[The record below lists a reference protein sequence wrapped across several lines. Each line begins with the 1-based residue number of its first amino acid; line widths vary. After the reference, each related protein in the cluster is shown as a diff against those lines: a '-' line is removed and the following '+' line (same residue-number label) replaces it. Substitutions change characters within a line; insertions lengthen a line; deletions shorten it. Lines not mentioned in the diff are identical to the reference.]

1 MIFRSLVVCAGVLL
15 SIPAFGQSSPA
26 SSTFEIAD
34 VRVGDRQVNI
44 AVTGNAIRDGR
55 YELHNATMVDL
66 IRIAH
71 GVDAEKVMGGP
82 SWLELDR
89 YTVIAKAPAGTS
101 VENARIMLRALLA
114 DRFTLV
120 VHQDTRPLTAFVMTV
135 AGGKPKMK
143 EAAGGAPPGCQPA
156 PPPQQ
161 PEPGVIPKQT
171 GICRGMTMA
180 AFAQL
185 LPRAVGQYLPNPVVD
200 QTGLQ
205 GAWDFEFSFTPRP
218 LLAQA
223 GPDGISLFDALD
235 KQLGL
240 KLELKDMPTSALV
253 VDSVDRKPTPN
264 SPDVAKVLPP
274 PPPPEFEVATI
285 KPTSPDQ
292 KGQNARILPT
302 GMVNV
307 SGLPLRTLLQLA
319 WDLQGDGLMDAP
331 KWTETARFDLV
342 ARAFAST
349 TNMDQP
355 PIEIDTLRQMLRTFL
370 TERFQIK
377 THVETRDVNGYV
389 LSAPKPR
396 LTKADPAS
404 RTRCTEGP
412 AANAADPRNRNP
424 VLSRLITCQNMTMTQ
439 FAERLQSLANGYVRV
454 PALDA
459 TGLEGGWT
467 FTVNFS
473 PIGLVQG
480 GAGRGGDA
488 GPAPAAG
495 GGAALAASEPT
506 GALSLPEALDRQLGL
521 KLELQKRPMP
531 VLVFDHIAEQPLEN

>member
-1 MIFRSLVVCAGVLL
+1 MFMRALVVCTLVLVSL
-15 SIPAFGQSSPA
+15 PAFGQSTPTRP
-26 SSTFEIAD
+26 TFEIAD
-34 VRVGDRQVNI
+34 VRVSDRQINI
-44 AVTGNAIRDGR
+44 GVTGNAIRDGR
-55 YELHNATMVDL
+55 YELHIATMVDL
-66 IRIAH
+66 IRIAY
-71 GVDAEKVMGGP
+71 GVEAEKVVGGP

-89 YTVIAKAPAGTS
+89 YTVMAKAPAATS
-101 VENARIMLRALLA
+101 VTDARLMLKALLA
-114 DRFTLV
+114 DRFKLA
-120 VHQDTRPLTAFVMTV
+120 VHEDTRPLTAFVMTV
-135 AGGKPKMK
+135 AGKHKMK
-143 EAAGGAPPGCQPA
+143 EAAGGSAPGCQPQ
-156 PPPQQ
+156 PPPQP
-161 PEPGVIPKQT
+161 PEPGVIPPQMA
-171 GICRGMTMA
+171 ICRNMTMQA
-180 AFAQL
+180 LAQL
-185 LPRAVGQYLPNPVVD
+185 LPRVAGAYLPNPIAD

-205 GAWDFEFSFTPRP
+205 GGYDLEIRCHARP

-223 GPDGISLFDALD
+223 GAEALSLFDAME

-253 VDSVDRKPTPN
+253 VDSVERKPTAN
-264 SPDVAKVLPP
+264 SPEVAKVLPP
-274 PPPPEFEVATI
+274 PPPAEFEVASI

-292 KGQNARILPT
+292 QGTRAQIQPT

-307 SGLPLRTLLQLA
+307 VGMPLRQLMQLA
-319 WDLQGDGLMDAP
+319 WDLQSEELLDAP
-331 KWTETARFDLV
+331 KWTATARFDLV

-349 TNMDQP
+349 TNTDQP

-377 THVETRDVNGYV
+377 THIENREVNGYV

-396 LTKADPAS
+396 LTKADPSS

-412 AANAADPRNRNP
+412 AANTADPRNRNP
-424 VLSRLITCQNMTMTQ
+424 VLSRLITCQNMTMAQ

-480 GAGRGGDA
+480 GAGRGGEA
-488 GPAPAAG
+488 GPVP

-521 KLELQKRPMP
+521 KLEMQKRSMP
-531 VLVFDHIAEQPLEN
+531 VLVFDHIAEKPLEN

>member
-1 MIFRSLVVCAGVLL
+1 MISKALLVCASAVLF
-15 SIPAFGQSSPA
+15 SFPAFGQSTPA
-26 SSTFEIAD
+26 HPTFEVAD
-34 VRVGDRQVNI
+34 VRVSDRQINI
-44 AVTGNAIRDGR
+44 GVTGNALRDDR
-55 YELHNATMVDL
+55 FELHNATMVDL
-66 IRIAH
+66 IRIAY

-101 VENARIMLRALLA
+101 LANARLMLRPLLA
-114 DRFTLV
+114 DRFKLT
-120 VHQDTRPLTAFVMTV
+120 VHEDTRPLTAYAMTV
-135 AGGKPKMK
+135 VGGKPKMK

-223 GPDGISLFDALD
+223 GSDGITLFDAME

-253 VDSVDRKPTPN
+253 VDSVERKPTAN
-264 SPDVAKVLPP
+264 APDVAKALPP

-292 KGQNARILPT
+292 KLTRTQIQPT
-302 GMVNV
+302 GMVNAV
-307 SGLPLRTLLQLA
+307 GLPLRTMLSLA
-319 WDLQGDGLMDAP
+319 WDIQGDELIDAP
-331 KWTETARFDLV
+331 KWTETAKFDLV

-349 TNMDQP
+349 TNTEQP

-377 THVETRDVNGYV
+377 THVENREVSGYV

-396 LTKADPAS
+396 LTKADPSS
-404 RTRCTEGP
+404 RTRCSEGP
-412 AANAADPRNRNP
+412 AANSADPRNRNP
-424 VLSRLITCQNMTMTQ
+424 ILSRLITCQNMSMAQ

-459 TGLEGGWT
+459 TGLEGGYT

-480 GAGRGGDA
+480 GAGRGGEA
-488 GPAPAAG
+488 APVTG
-495 GGAALAASEPT
+495 GGALSASEPD

-521 KLELQKRPMP
+521 RLELQKRSLP
-531 VLVFDHIAEQPLEN
+531 VLVFDHIAEKPIE

>member
-1 MIFRSLVVCAGVLL
+1 MIKHVFVFLFLVLCLAR
-15 SIPAFGQSSPA
+15 PALGQSAQPA
-26 SSTFEIAD
+26 AKFEIAD
-34 VRVGDRQVNI
+34 VRVSDRQINVG
-44 AVTGNAIRDGR
+44 VTGNAIREGR

-71 GVDAEKVMGGP
+71 GVEAEKVVGGP

-101 VENARIMLRALLA
+101 LDNARVMLRALLV
-114 DRFTLV
+114 DRFRLA
-120 VHQDTRPLTAFVMTV
+120 VHEDTRPLTAFVMTV
-135 AGGKPKMK
+135 AGGKHKMQ
-143 EAAGGAPPGCQPA
+143 EAAGGNAPGCQPQ
-156 PPPQQ
+156 PQQ
-161 PEPGVIPKQT
+161 AEAGVIPPQMAV
-171 GICRGMTMA
+171 CRSMTMA
-180 AFAQL
+180 ALAQL
-185 LPRAVGQYLPNPVVD
+185 LPRVAGAYLPNPVVD

-205 GAWDFEFSFTPRP
+205 GGFDFEIRFHARP

-223 GPDGISLFDALD
+223 GSEGISLFDALE

-240 KLELKDMPTSALV
+240 KLELKDMPTTALV
-253 VDSVDRKPTPN
+253 VDSVERRPTAN
-264 SPDVAKVLPP
+264 SPEVAKVLPP
-274 PPPPEFEVATI
+274 SPPPEFEVATI
-285 KPTSPDQ
+285 KPTSPEQ
-292 KGQNARILPT
+292 KGTNAQIRPT

-307 SGLPLRTLLQLA
+307 VGMPLRQMIQLA
-319 WDLQGDGLMDAP
+319 WDLQSDELIDAP
-331 KWTETARFDLV
+331 QWTATARFDLV

-377 THVETRDVNGYV
+377 THVETREVSGYV

-396 LTKADPAS
+396 LTKADPSS

-412 AANAADPRNRNP
+412 AANTSDPRNRNP
-424 VLSRLITCQNMTMTQ
+424 ILSRLITCQNMTMAQ
-439 FAERLQSLANGYVRV
+439 FAERLLSLANGYVRV
-454 PALDA
+454 PAVDA
-459 TGLEGGWT
+459 TGLEGGYT

-473 PIGLVQG
+473 PIGVFQG
-480 GAGRGGDA
+480 GAGGRGGDA
-488 GPAPAAG
+488 GPVA
-495 GGAALAASEPT
+495 GGAALSASEPN

-531 VLVFDHIAEQPLEN
+531 VLVFDHISEKPIE

>member
-1 MIFRSLVVCAGVLL
+1 MIFRALVVCTGVLL
-15 SIPAFGQSSPA
+15 SIPAFGQSSPVNP
-26 SSTFEIAD
+26 TFEMAD
-34 VRVGDRQVNI
+34 VRVSDRQINVG
-44 AVTGNAIRDGR
+44 VSGNAIREGR

-66 IRIAH
+66 IRIAY
-71 GVDAEKVMGGP
+71 GVEAEKVAGGP

-89 YTVIAKAPAGTS
+89 YRVIAKVPAGTS
-101 VENARIMLRALLA
+101 LPDARVMLRVLLA
-114 DRFTLV
+114 DRFKLT
-120 VHQDTRPLTAFVMTV
+120 VHEDTRPLTAFAMTV
-135 AGGKPKMK
+135 MGGKPKMK
-143 EAAGGAPPGCQPA
+143 EASGGAPPGCQPA

-161 PEPGVIPKQT
+161 PEPGAIPKQT

-223 GPDGISLFDALD
+223 GSEGITLFDALE

-240 KLELKDMPTSALV
+240 KLELKDMPTSSLV
-253 VDSVDRKPTPN
+253 VDSVERKPTAN
-264 SPDVAKVLPP
+264 SPDVAKALPP
-274 PPPPEFEVATI
+274 PPPPEFEVASI

-292 KGQNARILPT
+292 QGTRAQIQPT

-307 SGLPLRTLLQLA
+307 VGMPLRQMIQLA
-319 WDLQGDGLMDAP
+319 WDLQSEELIDAP
-331 KWTETARFDLV
+331 QWTATARFDLV

-349 TNMDQP
+349 TNTEQP

-377 THVETRDVNGYV
+377 THVETREINGYV
-389 LSAPKPR
+389 LSAPKAR

-404 RTRCTEGP
+404 RTRCLEGP
-412 AANAADPRNRNP
+412 AANSADPRNRNP
-424 VLSRLITCQNMTMTQ
+424 ILSRLITCQNMTMAQ
-439 FAERLQSLANGYVRV
+439 FAERLQGLANGYVRV

-473 PIGLVQG
+473 PINVFQG
-480 GAGRGGDA
+480 GPGRGGDA
-488 GPAPAAG
+488 GPVA
-495 GGAALAASEPT
+495 GGAALSASEPN

-531 VLVFDHIAEQPLEN
+531 VLVFDHIAEKPIEN

>member
-1 MIFRSLVVCAGVLL
+1 MITRSLVVLCMLVLV
-15 SIPAFGQSSPA
+15 SVPTFGQSTPA
-26 SSTFEIAD
+26 NPTFDIAD
-34 VRVGDRQVNI
+34 VRVSDRQINVG
-44 AVTGNAIRDGR
+44 VTGNTIRDGR

-66 IRIAH
+66 IRTAY
-71 GVDAEKVMGGP
+71 GVEAEKVVGGP

-89 YTVIAKAPAGTS
+89 YTVIAKAPPPTS
-101 VENARIMLRALLA
+101 VNDARLMLRALLA
-114 DRFTLV
+114 DRFKLAL
-120 VHQDTRPLTAFVMTV
+120 HEDTRPLTAFVMTV
-135 AGGKPKMK
+135 VGGKPKMK
-143 EAAGGAPPGCQPA
+143 EAAGGGPGGCQPA
-156 PPPQQ
+156 PPPQS

-200 QTGLQ
+200 MTGLQ

-223 GPDGISLFDALD
+223 GGDGISLFDALE

-253 VDSVDRKPTPN
+253 VDHVERKPTPN
-264 SPDVAKVLPP
+264 SPEVAKVLPP
-274 PPPPEFEVATI
+274 APPPEFEVATI

-292 KGQNARILPT
+292 KGTNARIQPT

-307 SGLPLRTLLQLA
+307 VGMPLRTLIQLA
-319 WDLQGDGLMDAP
+319 WDLQSEELIDVP

-349 TNMDQP
+349 TNMDQA
-355 PIEIDTLRQMLRTFL
+355 PIEIATLREMLRTFL
-370 TERFQIK
+370 TERFQMK
-377 THVETRDVNGYV
+377 THVETREVNGYV
-389 LSAPKPR
+389 LSAPRPR
-396 LTKADPAS
+396 LTKAEPAS

-412 AANAADPRNRNP
+412 AANTADPRNRNP
-424 VLSRLITCQNMTMTQ
+424 ILSRLITCQNMTMAQ
-439 FAERLQSLANGYVRV
+439 FAERLQTLANGYVRV
-454 PALDA
+454 PAVDA

-473 PIGLVQG
+473 PVGLVQG

-488 GPAPAAG
+488 GPVS

-506 GALSLPEALDRQLGL
+506 GAISLPEALDRQLGL

-531 VLVFDHIAEQPLEN
+531 VLVFDHIAEKPIE

>member
-1 MIFRSLVVCAGVLL
+1 MFLRSLLVCTVVLL
-15 SIPAFGQSSPA
+15 SLPAFGQSAPA
-26 SSTFEIAD
+26 RPTFEIAD
-34 VRVGDRQVNI
+34 VRVSDRQINVG
-44 AVTGNAIRDGR
+44 VTGNAIRDGR

-66 IRIAH
+66 IRIAY
-71 GVDAEKVMGGP
+71 GVEAEKVMGGP

-89 YTVIAKAPAGTS
+89 YTVIAKAPSGTS
-101 VENARIMLRALLA
+101 LDNARLMLRPLLA
-114 DRFTLV
+114 DRFTLA
-120 VHQDTRPLTAFVMTV
+120 VHEDTRPLTAFAMTV
-135 AGGKPKMK
+135 VGGKPKMK
-143 EAAGGAPPGCQPA
+143 EASGGAPPGCQPA
-156 PPPQQ
+156 PPPQS
-161 PEPGVIPKQT
+161 PEPGAIPKQT

-223 GPDGISLFDALD
+223 GSDGISLFDALE

-253 VDSVDRKPTPN
+253 VDSVERKPTPS

-292 KGQNARILPT
+292 KGANARIQPT

-307 SGLPLRTLLQLA
+307 VGLPLRQLIQLA
-319 WDLQGDGLMDAP
+319 WNLQSEELLDIP

-349 TNMDQP
+349 TNTDQP

-377 THVETRDVNGYV
+377 THSETRQVNGYV

-412 AANAADPRNRNP
+412 AANTADPRNRNP
-424 VLSRLITCQNMTMTQ
+424 ILSRLITCQNMTMAQ
-439 FAERLQSLANGYVRV
+439 FAERLQDLANGYVRV
-454 PALDA
+454 PAVDA
-459 TGLEGGWT
+459 TGLDGGYT

-473 PIGLVQG
+473 PVGLVQG

-488 GPAPAAG
+488 GPVAG
-495 GGAALAASEPT
+495 GGALAASEPN
-506 GALSLPEALDRQLGL
+506 GAISLPEALDRQLGL

-531 VLVFDHIAEQPLEN
+531 VLVFDYIAEKPIE

>member
-1 MIFRSLVVCAGVLL
+1 MILRALLVCTAVVL
-15 SIPAFGQSSPA
+15 SVTPAFGQSAPA
-26 SSTFEIAD
+26 GPAFEVAD
-34 VRVGDRQVNI
+34 VRVSDRQINVG
-44 AVTGNAIRDGR
+44 VTGNAIRDGR

-66 IRIAH
+66 IRIAY
-71 GVDAEKVMGGP
+71 GVEAEKVMGGP
-82 SWLELDR
+82 NWLELDR
-89 YTVIAKAPAGTS
+89 YTVIARAPSGTS
-101 VENARIMLRALLA
+101 LDNARLMLRPLLA
-114 DRFTLV
+114 DRFKLA

-135 AGGKPKMK
+135 NGTHKMK
-143 EAAGGAPPGCQPA
+143 EASAGSAPGCQPQ

-161 PEPGVIPKQT
+161 AEPGVIPPQMAV
-171 GICRGMTMA
+171 CRNMTMTA
-180 AFAQL
+180 LAQL
-185 LPRAVGQYLPNPVVD
+185 LPRVAGAYLPNPIVD

-205 GAWDFEFSFTPRP
+205 GGWDFEIRFHARP

-223 GPDGISLFDALD
+223 GSEGISLFDALE

-253 VDSVDRKPTPN
+253 VDSVERKPTPS

-274 PPPPEFEVATI
+274 PPPPEFEVASI

-292 KGQNARILPT
+292 QGTRAQIQPT

-307 SGLPLRTLLQLA
+307 VGMPLRTLLQLA
-319 WDLQGDGLMDAP
+319 WDLQGDGLLDAP
-331 KWTETARFDLV
+331 KWTETARFDIV
-342 ARAFAST
+342 ARAFAPT
-349 TNMDQP
+349 TNTEQP

-370 TERFQIK
+370 TERFQMK
-377 THVETRDVNGYV
+377 THVENREVSGYV

-412 AANAADPRNRNP
+412 AANTADPRNRNP
-424 VLSRLITCQNMTMTQ
+424 ILSRLITCQNMTMAQ

-473 PIGLVQG
+473 PIGVFQG
-480 GAGRGGDA
+480 GAGGRGGDA
-488 GPAPAAG
+488 GPVA
-495 GGAALAASEPT
+495 GGAALSASEPN

-531 VLVFDHIAEQPLEN
+531 VLVFDHISEKPIE

>member
-1 MIFRSLVVCAGVLL
+1 MILRALLVCTAVLF
-15 SIPAFGQSSPA
+15 SIPVFGQSAPA
-26 SSTFEIAD
+26 KPTFEIAD
-34 VRVGDRQVNI
+34 VRVSDRQINI
-44 AVTGNAIRDGR
+44 GVTGNALRDGR

-66 IRIAH
+66 IRIAY

-89 YTVIAKAPAGTS
+89 YTVIAKAPSGTS
-101 VENARIMLRALLA
+101 LDNARLMLRGLLA
-114 DRFTLV
+114 DRFKLAI
-120 VHQDTRPLTAFVMTV
+120 HEDTRPLTAFAMTV
-135 AGGKPKMK
+135 VGGKPKMK
-143 EAAGGAPPGCQPA
+143 EGSGGAPAGCQPA
-156 PPPQQ
+156 PPPQS

-185 LPRAVGQYLPNPVVD
+185 LPRAAGQYLPNPVVD

-205 GAWDFEFSFTPRP
+205 GAWDFEFSFTPRQ

-223 GPDGISLFDALD
+223 GSDGISLFDALE

-253 VDSVDRKPTPN
+253 VDTVERKPSPN

-274 PPPPEFEVATI
+274 PPPPEFEVASI

-292 KGQNARILPT
+292 QGTRAQIQPT

-307 SGLPLRTLLQLA
+307 VGMPLRTLFQLA
-319 WDLQGDGLMDAP
+319 WDLQGDGLLDAP

-349 TNMDQP
+349 TNTEQP

-377 THVETRDVNGYV
+377 THVETRDVSGYV

-412 AANAADPRNRNP
+412 AANSADPRNRNP
-424 VLSRLITCQNMTMTQ
+424 ILSRLITCQNMTMAQ

-459 TGLEGGWT
+459 TGLEGGYT

-473 PIGLVQG
+473 PVGLIQG
-480 GAGRGGDA
+480 NVGGRGGEA
-488 GPAPAAG
+488 GPVP
-495 GGAALAASEPT
+495 GGAALAASEPN
-506 GALSLPEALDRQLGL
+506 GAISLPEALDRQLGL
-521 KLELQKRPMP
+521 KLELQKRQMP
-531 VLVFDHIAEQPLEN
+531 VLVFDHIAEKPIE

>member
-1 MIFRSLVVCAGVLL
+1 MFKKVFVCFLLAASLAR
-15 SIPAFGQSSPA
+15 PAFSQSTGPGPK
-26 SSTFEIAD
+26 FDIAD
-34 VRVGDRQVNI
+34 VRVSDRQINVG
-44 AVTGNAIRDGR
+44 VTGNAIRDGR

-66 IRIAH
+66 IRIAY
-71 GVDAEKVMGGP
+71 GVEAEKVMGGP

-89 YTVIAKAPAGTS
+89 FTVIAKAPSGTS
-101 VENARIMLRALLA
+101 LENARLMLRPLLT
-114 DRFTLV
+114 DRFKLA
-120 VHQDTRPLTAFVMTV
+120 VHEDTRPLTAFAMTV
-135 AGGKPKMK
+135 AAGKPKMK
-143 EAAGGAPPGCQPA
+143 EASGGAPPGCQPA
-156 PPPQQ
+156 PPPQS
-161 PEPGVIPKQT
+161 PEPGAIPKQT

-205 GAWDFEFSFTPRP
+205 GAWDFEFSFTPRQ

-223 GPDGISLFDALD
+223 GNDGISLFDALE

-253 VDSVDRKPTPN
+253 VDSVERKPTPS
-264 SPDVAKVLPP
+264 SPDVAKALPP
-274 PPPPEFEVATI
+274 PAPPEFEVATI
-285 KPTSPDQ
+285 KPTAPDQ
-292 KGQNARILPT
+292 QGQNARILPT

-319 WDLQGDGLMDAP
+319 WDIQGEGLIDAP

-370 TERFQIK
+370 TERFQMK
-377 THVETRDVNGYV
+377 THVENREVSGYV

-412 AANAADPRNRNP
+412 AANTADPRNRNP
-424 VLSRLITCQNMTMTQ
+424 ILSRLITCQNMTMAQ

-459 TGLEGGWT
+459 TGLEGGYT

-473 PIGLVQG
+473 PVGVFQGG

-488 GPAPAAG
+488 GPVA
-495 GGAALAASEPT
+495 GGAALSASEPN
-506 GALSLPEALDRQLGL
+506 GALSLPEALDRQLGV
-521 KLELQKRPMP
+521 KLELQKRPMA
-531 VLVFDHIAEQPLEN
+531 VLVFDHIAEKPIE

>member
-1 MIFRSLVVCAGVLL
+1 MIKRSLVVCTVVLS
-15 SIPAFGQSSPA
+15 SIPAFGQSTPA
-26 SSTFEIAD
+26 RPTFEIAD
-34 VRVGDRQVNI
+34 VRVSERQINVG
-44 AVTGNAIRDGR
+44 VSGNTIREGR

-66 IRIAH
+66 VRTAY
-71 GVDAEKVMGGP
+71 GVEAEKVMGGP

-101 VENARIMLRALLA
+101 LSDAKLMLRALLV
-114 DRFTLV
+114 DRFKLA
-120 VHQDTRPLTAFVMTV
+120 VHEDTRPLTAFAMTV
-135 AGGKPKMK
+135 ASGKHKMK
-143 EAAGGAPPGCQPA
+143 EASGGAPPGCQPA
-156 PPPQQ
+156 PPPQS
-161 PEPGVIPKQT
+161 PEPGAIPKQT

-223 GPDGISLFDALD
+223 GSDGISLFDALE

-253 VDSVDRKPTPN
+253 VDSVERKPTPN

-285 KPTSPDQ
+285 KPTSPDVTL
-292 KGQNARILPT
+292 QNARIQPT

-307 SGLPLRTLLQLA
+307 VGLPLRTLIQLA
-319 WDLQGDGLMDAP
+319 WDLQGEGLIDAP

-377 THVETRDVNGYV
+377 THVETREVNGYV

-396 LTKADPAS
+396 LTKADPSS

-412 AANAADPRNRNP
+412 AANTADPRNRNP
-424 VLSRLITCQNMTMTQ
+424 ILSRLITCQNMTMAQ

-454 PALDA
+454 PALDS
-459 TGLEGGWT
+459 TGLEGGYT

-488 GPAPAAG
+488 GPASG
-495 GGAALAASEPT
+495 GGALAASEPN
-506 GALSLPEALDRQLGL
+506 GALSLPEAIDRQLGL
-521 KLELQKRPMP
+521 KLELQKRPMQ
-531 VLVFDHIAEQPLEN
+531 VLVFDHIAEKPIE

>member
-1 MIFRSLVVCAGVLL
+1 MVKRLFVFLSLAVCLGT
-15 SIPAFGQSSPA
+15 PAFGQSPQPA
-26 SSTFEIAD
+26 PRFDIAD
-34 VRVGDRQVNI
+34 VRVSDRQMNI
-44 AVTGNAIRDGR
+44 GVTGNAIREGR

-66 IRIAH
+66 VRIAY
-71 GVDAEKVMGGP
+71 GLEAEKVAGGP

-89 YTVIAKAPAGTS
+89 FTVIAKVPTGTS
-101 VENARIMLRALLA
+101 LPDARVMLRALLA
-114 DRFTLV
+114 ERFKLA
-120 VHQDTRPLTAFVMTV
+120 VHEDTRPLTAFVMTV
-135 AGGKPKMK
+135 NGAHKMK
-143 EAAGGAPPGCQPA
+143 AAASGGAGGCQPQ
-156 PPPQQ
+156 PQQ
-161 PEPGVIPKQT
+161 AEPGVIPPQMAV
-171 GICRGMTMA
+171 CRNMTMTA
-180 AFAQL
+180 LAQL
-185 LPRAVGQYLPNPVVD
+185 LPRVAGAYLPNPVAD

-205 GAWDFEFSFTPRP
+205 GGFDFEIRFHARP

-223 GPDGISLFDALD
+223 GSEGISLFDALE

-240 KLELKDMPTSALV
+240 KLELKDMPTATLV
-253 VDSVDRKPTPN
+253 VDGVERRPTAN
-264 SPDVAKVLPP
+264 SPEAAKVLPP

-292 KGQNARILPT
+292 QGTRAQIQPT

-307 SGLPLRTLLQLA
+307 VGMPLRQLLQLA
-319 WDLQGDGLMDAP
+319 WDLQSEELIDVP
-331 KWTETARFDLV
+331 QWTATARFDLV

-349 TNMDQP
+349 TNTEQP

-370 TERFQIK
+370 TERFLIK
-377 THVETRDVNGYV
+377 THAENREVNGYV

-396 LTKADPAS
+396 LTKADPSS

-412 AANAADPRNRNP
+412 AANTADPRNRNP
-424 VLSRLITCQNMTMTQ
+424 VLSRLITCQNMTMAQ

-480 GAGRGGDA
+480 GAGRGGEA
-488 GPAPAAG
+488 GPVP

-521 KLELQKRPMP
+521 KLEMQKRSMP
-531 VLVFDHIAEQPLEN
+531 VLVFDHIAEKPLEN

>member
-1 MIFRSLVVCAGVLL
+1 MFRKVFVCFLLAASLAR
-15 SIPAFGQSSPA
+15 PAFSQSTQPGPR
-26 SSTFEIAD
+26 FDVAD
-34 VRVGDRQVNI
+34 VRVSDRQINVG
-44 AVTGNAIRDGR
+44 VTGNAIRDGR

-71 GVDAEKVMGGP
+71 GVEAEKVAGGP

-101 VENARIMLRALLA
+101 ADTARLMLRALLT
-114 DRFTLV
+114 DRFKLA
-120 VHQDTRPLTAFVMTV
+120 VHEDTRPLTAFAMTV
-135 AGGKPKMK
+135 AGGKHKMK
-143 EAAGGAPPGCQPA
+143 EASGAGAPGCQPQ
-156 PPPQQ
+156 PPPQP
-161 PEPGVIPKQT
+161 PEPGVIPRQT
-171 GICRGMTMA
+171 AVCRSMTMA
-180 AFAQL
+180 ALAQL
-185 LPRAVGQYLPNPVVD
+185 LPRAAGAYLPNPVID
-200 QTGLQ
+200 LTGLQ
-205 GAWDFEFSFTPRP
+205 GAWDFELSWTARP

-223 GPDGISLFDALD
+223 GADGISVFDALEQ
-235 KQLGL
+235 QLGL

-253 VDSVDRKPTPN
+253 VDSVERKPTANP
-264 SPDVAKVLPP
+264 PEVATVLPP
-274 PPPPEFEVATI
+274 SPPPEFEVATI

-292 KGQNARILPT
+292 TGTNARIQPT

-307 SGLPLRTLLQLA
+307 VGMPLRTLIQLA
-319 WDLQGDGLMDAP
+319 WDLQGEGLVDAP

-370 TERFQIK
+370 TERFQMK
-377 THVETRDVNGYV
+377 MHVENRDVSGYV

-396 LTKADPAS
+396 LTKADPSS

-412 AANAADPRNRNP
+412 AANTTDPRNRNP
-424 VLSRLITCQNMTMTQ
+424 ILSRLITCQNMTMAQ
-439 FAERLQSLANGYVRV
+439 FAERLQSLAGGYVRV
-454 PALDA
+454 PAVDA
-459 TGLEGGWT
+459 TGLESGWT

-480 GAGRGGDA
+480 GPGRGGEA
-488 GPAPAAG
+488 GPVS

-506 GALSLPEALDRQLGL
+506 GAISLPEALDRQLGL
-521 KLELQKRPMP
+521 KLELQKRPMA
-531 VLVFDHIAEQPLEN
+531 VLVFDHIAEKPIE

>member
-1 MIFRSLVVCAGVLL
+1 MISKALLVCTAAVLV
-15 SIPAFGQSSPA
+15 SIPAFGQSTPA
-26 SSTFEIAD
+26 SPTFEIAD
-34 VRVGDRQVNI
+34 VRVSDRQINI
-44 AVTGNAIRDGR
+44 GVTGNAIRDDR

-66 IRIAH
+66 IRIAY

-89 YTVIAKAPAGTS
+89 YTVIAKPPSGTS
-101 VENARIMLRALLA
+101 LANARLMLRPLLA
-114 DRFTLV
+114 DRFKLT
-120 VHQDTRPLTAFVMTV
+120 VHEDTRPLTAFAMTV
-135 AGGKPKMK
+135 VGGKPKMK

-223 GPDGISLFDALD
+223 GSEGITLFDAME

-253 VDSVDRKPTPN
+253 VDSVERKPTANAPG
-264 SPDVAKVLPP
+264 VTKALPP

-292 KGQNARILPT
+292 KLTRAQIQPT
-302 GMVNV
+302 GMVNAV
-307 SGLPLRTLLQLA
+307 GLPLRTMLSLA
-319 WDLQGDGLMDAP
+319 WDIQGDELIDVP
-331 KWTETARFDLV
+331 KWAETARFDLV

-349 TNMDQP
+349 TNTEQP

-370 TERFQIK
+370 SERFQIK
-377 THVETRDVNGYV
+377 THVENREVSGYV

-396 LTKADPAS
+396 LTKADPSS
-404 RTRCTEGP
+404 RTRCSEGP
-412 AANAADPRNRNP
+412 AANSADPRNRNP
-424 VLSRLITCQNMTMTQ
+424 ILSRLITCQNMSMAQ

-459 TGLEGGWT
+459 TGLEGGYT

-480 GAGRGGDA
+480 GAGRGGET
-488 GPAPAAG
+488 GPVAG
-495 GGAALAASEPT
+495 GGALSASEPN

-521 KLELQKRPMP
+521 KLELQKRSLP
-531 VLVFDHIAEQPLEN
+531 VLVFDHIAEKPIE

>member
-1 MIFRSLVVCAGVLL
+1 MIFRALVVCTGVLL
-15 SIPAFGQSSPA
+15 SIPAFGQSFPA
-26 SSTFEIAD
+26 NPTFEIAD
-34 VRVGDRQVNI
+34 VRVSDRQSNVG
-44 AVTGNAIRDGR
+44 VSGNAIREGR
-55 YELHNATMVDL
+55 YEVHNATMVDL
-66 IRIAH
+66 IRIAY
-71 GVDAEKVMGGP
+71 GIEAEKVAGGP

-89 YTVIAKAPAGTS
+89 YTVIAKVPATTS
-101 VENARIMLRALLA
+101 VADARLMLKPLLA
-114 DRFTLV
+114 DRFKLA
-120 VHQDTRPLTAFVMTV
+120 VHEDTRPLTAFAMTV
-135 AGGKPKMK
+135 IGGKPKMK
-143 EAAGGAPPGCQPA
+143 EASGGAPPGCQPA

-223 GPDGISLFDALD
+223 GSDGITLFDAME

-253 VDSVDRKPTPN
+253 VDSVDRKPTAN
-264 SPDVAKVLPP
+264 APDVAKMLPP

-292 KGQNARILPT
+292 KLTQARIQPT
-302 GMVNV
+302 GMVNAV
-307 SGLPLRTLLQLA
+307 GLPLRTMLSLA
-319 WDLQGDGLMDAP
+319 WDIQGEDLIDAP

-349 TNMDQP
+349 TNTEQP

-377 THVETRDVNGYV
+377 THVENREVFGYV

-396 LTKADPAS
+396 LTKADPSS
-404 RTRCTEGP
+404 RTRCSEGP
-412 AANAADPRNRNP
+412 AANSADPRNRNP
-424 VLSRLITCQNMTMTQ
+424 VLSRLITCQNMTMVQ
-439 FAERLQSLANGYVRV
+439 FAERLQGLASGYVRV

-459 TGLEGGWT
+459 TGLEGGYT

-480 GAGRGGDA
+480 GAGRGGEA
-488 GPAPAAG
+488 GPVAG
-495 GGAALAASEPT
+495 GGALSASEPN

-521 KLELQKRPMP
+521 KLELQKRRLP
-531 VLVFDHIAEQPLEN
+531 VLVFDHIAEKPIEN

>member
-1 MIFRSLVVCAGVLL
+1 MILRALLVCTAVVL
-15 SIPAFGQSSPA
+15 SVFPAFGQSAPA
-26 SSTFEIAD
+26 RPTFEIAD
-34 VRVGDRQVNI
+34 VRVSDRQINVG
-44 AVTGNAIRDGR
+44 VTGNAIRDGR

-66 IRIAH
+66 IRIAY
-71 GVDAEKVMGGP
+71 GVEAEKVMGGP

-101 VENARIMLRALLA
+101 LDSARLMLRPLLA
-114 DRFTLV
+114 DRFKLA
-120 VHQDTRPLTAFVMTV
+120 VHEDTRPLTAFAMTV
-135 AGGKPKMK
+135 VGEKPKMK
-143 EAAGGAPPGCQPA
+143 EASGGAPAGCQPA
-156 PPPQQ
+156 PPPQA
-161 PEPGVIPKQT
+161 PEPGAIPKQT

-200 QTGLQ
+200 QTRLQ

-223 GPDGISLFDALD
+223 GSDGISLFDALE

-253 VDSVDRKPTPN
+253 VDSVERKPSPN
-264 SPDVAKVLPP
+264 APDVATVLPP
-274 PPPPEFEVATI
+274 PPAPEFEVASI

-292 KGQNARILPT
+292 QGTRAQIQPT

-307 SGLPLRTLLQLA
+307 VGMPLRQLMQLA
-319 WDLQGDGLMDAP
+319 WDLQSDELIDAP
-331 KWTETARFDLV
+331 QWTATARFDLV

-349 TNMDQP
+349 TNTEQP

-377 THVETRDVNGYV
+377 THAETREISGYV

-396 LTKADPAS
+396 LTKSDPAS

-412 AANAADPRNRNP
+412 AANTADPRNRNP
-424 VLSRLITCQNMTMTQ
+424 ILSRLITCQNMTMAQ

-454 PALDA
+454 PAIDA
-459 TGLEGGWT
+459 TGLEGGYT

-473 PIGLVQG
+473 PVGVFQG
-480 GAGRGGDA
+480 GGGRGGDA
-488 GPAPAAG
+488 GPGAG
-495 GGAALAASEPT
+495 GGALSASEPN

-531 VLVFDHIAEQPLEN
+531 VLVFDRIAEKPLEN